1 MENIRN
7 IVFDLGGVLVDLD
20 LQRCR
25 QRFIDLGMDEV
36 ARLVDPC
43 YPAEVFGRLER
54 GDISLHEACD
64 VMRAL
69 SHTPDVTDE
78 QIAEA
83 YGAFVTGVPV
93 EKLRMIERLRAAG
106 RRTYVLSNNNPASMR
121 VIRRFFEA
129 DGRRMEDYFDRI
141 YLSYELHELKPS
153 EAIFRKMLDDSGMLP
168 EETLLID
175 DGERNVAAAHAL
187 GFGVYMP
194 VAGEDFSHL
203 FE

>member
-1 MENIRN
+1 MENIKN

-64 VMRAL
+64 AMRAL
-69 SHTPDVTDE
+69 AHTPDVTDE

-106 RRTYVLSNNNPASMR
+106 RRPYVLSNNNPASMR

-168 EETLLID
+168 EETLFID
-175 DGERNVAAAHAL
+175 DGERNVAAAQAL

-203 FE
+203 FD